1 MDGLRTPHD
10 EGIVSLGLKRPIAA
24 VDGEVGLAF
33 DPDFDGRLLCKEFN
47 GGRHDLAARHPH
59 SETGI
64 LLAHIRNAS
73 RLRRAP
79 WQRQSGPT

>member
-1 MDGLRTPHD
+1 
-10 EGIVSLGLKRPIAA
+10 VSLGVERPIAA
-24 VDGEVGLAF
+24 VDGGLGLAF
-33 DPDFDGRLLCKEFN
+33 DLVFDGCLLWKEFN

-59 SETGI
+59 AETGI